1 MKKALHRQI
10 SEEDQLS
17 ETTNLIK
24 AQAFAIGFS
33 AVGITDAR
41 PLSEAGALLDH
52 WLDRSLHGTM
62 AWMNRTR
69 TERRDPRAFFPQ
81 ARSVVVVALN
91 YYQAEPPAADSDIS
105 QELPPHEDQARI
117 ARYAVGRD
125 YHKVLKKKLQKLSDY
140 IKTLHPDA
148 VNRPCVDSFP
158 LLEKPLA
165 QRAGLGWIG
174 KHTNLIMKRRGSFF
188 FLGELLTSLV
198 LTADAPFITNHCGTC
213 TACQEACP
221 TDALST
227 PFELDASRCISYLT
241 IEHTGEVAPELLK
254 SLQRWIFGCDIC
266 QEVCPWNRFAV
277 PHTEPDFNSR
287 IPPELYEIKRLLK
300 LSREDFDRIFAGTP
314 IKRAGYERFM
324 TSIKAASETLTRIIH
339 ETRH

>member
-1 MKKALHRQI
+1 MKKALHRRTRNQDEI
-10 SEEDQLS
+10 S
-17 ETTNLIK
+17 ETTELIRN
-24 AQAFAIGFS
+24 QAFVLGFS

-41 PLSEAGALLDH
+41 PLTEAGTLLDH

-62 AWMNRTR
+62 TWMSRTR
-69 TERRDPRAFFPQ
+69 AERRDPRAFFPE
-81 ARSVVVVALN
+81 AKSVIVVAHN
-91 YYQAEPPAADSDIS
+91 YYQPPALSHSDSS
-105 QELPPHEDQARI
+105 EDDPSHQDKARI

-125 YHKVLKKKLQKLSDY
+125 YHKVLKKKLRHLSNY

-148 VNRPCVDSFP
+148 LNRPCVDSFP

-188 FLGELLTSLV
+188 FLGELLTSLP
-198 LTADAPFITNHCGTC
+198 LIADTPFITEHCGTC
-213 TACQEACP
+213 TACQDACP
-221 TDALST
+221 TDALRT

-241 IEHTGEVAPELLK
+241 IEHTGEIAPELLN

-266 QEVCPWNRFAV
+266 QEVCPWNRFSVA
-277 PHTEPDFNSR
+277 HSEPDFNSR
-287 IPPELYEIKRLLK
+287 IPPELYEIKRLLD

-324 TSIKAASETLTRIIH
+324 TSIKAASATLSGKSKTPAR
-339 ETRH
+339 